1 MKRTLTGAA
10 LALACS
16 SSAFAQTPQLGALPA
31 DTLNRPGGARIAP
44 QAVAR
49 PPRTYVET
57 TVMVPAGVWTQVY
70 AGSATAQKV
79 IVSDTAGLGCVFS
92 LNAMPAAGEGVLFS
106 ASGTPGFYVFDDP
119 VPTNAV
125 SVACQAGGVLTVVSA

>member
-1 MKRTLTGAA
+1 MKRTLGAL

-16 SSAFAQTPQLGALPA
+16 SPAFAQSPPNGAVPA
-31 DTLNRPGGARIAP
+31 DTLSRPGGARIAP

-49 PPRTYVET
+49 PPRAYVET
-57 TVMVPAGVWTQVY
+57 TVTIAAGVWTQVF
-70 AGSATAQKV
+70 AGSVTAQKV

-92 LNAMPAAGEGVLFS
+92 LNAIPAVGEGVLFS
-106 ASGTPGFYVFDDP
+106 ATGTPGFYVFDDP

-125 SVACQAGGVLTVVSA
+125 SVACQAAGVLTVVSA